1 MDTDVLSR
9 GDPLAAEVSLM
20 ILNVAPALTEG
31 HIQDLSVRDNVQ
43 EPEPHRFDDKQ
54 PAIR

>member
-1 MDTDVLSR
+1 
-9 GDPLAAEVSLM
+9 M